1 MLSSMMEIAVKETLK
16 LLSGMEGRTA
26 NDEELTRIRSMV
38 YFVTR
43 KYSDLL
49 KINEKLLKEV
59 QNENFNSVA
68 FGHAIDEL
76 HNHIHG
82 KTGDKS
88 KH

>member
-1 MLSSMMEIAVKETLK
+1 MLGSMMEIAVKEVLK
-16 LLSGMEGRTA
+16 LISGMEGRTA
-26 NDEELTRIRSMV
+26 NDEELTRVRSMV

-43 KYSDLL
+43 KYSELL

-59 QNENFNSVA
+59 QNENFNSDV
-68 FGHAIDEL
+68 FNDVVEQL

-82 KTGDKS
+82 KAGHKS